1 MRSPRWCVGVC
12 VQIFF
17 FFFFLRQQLGLLS
30 YKNSFVRKKTLHL
43 EAELPVQIRARGK
56 GTTGQNEP
64 RVYMCVCVLCVCALN
79 KSVRDAVGWPSPVR
93 VWGWFG
99 RVNAFS
105 QLLVRLGWS
114 LLGSSPA
121 LTLSCPGSRL
131 HGPPV
136 DTTKGWGSPTRPQS
150 CAISTLRGLPLRQG
164 HSLP

>member
-1 MRSPRWCVGVC
+1 MRSPRWCVCVC
-12 VQIFF
+12 KC

-56 GTTGQNEP
+56 GTTGQNELW
-64 RVYMCVCVLCVCALN
+64 VYMCVCVCVLCVCALN
-79 KSVRDAVGWPSPVR
+79 KSMGDAVGWPSPVP

-105 QLLVRLGWS
+105 QLLVHLGWS
-114 LLGSSPA
+114 LLGSSPT
-121 LTLSCPGSRL
+121 LTLSCPGYRL

-136 DTTKGWGSPTRPQS
+136 DTTKGWGSPTRPQL

-164 HSLP
+164 RSLP